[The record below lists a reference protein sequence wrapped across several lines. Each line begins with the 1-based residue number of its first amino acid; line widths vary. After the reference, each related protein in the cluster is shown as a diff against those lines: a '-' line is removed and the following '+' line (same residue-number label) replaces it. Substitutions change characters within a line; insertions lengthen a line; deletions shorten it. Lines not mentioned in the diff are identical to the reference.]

1 MVSPSWM
8 INNTKC
14 LIALVG
20 AAIGR
25 PNWDAAYRRWRAANG
40 RPYEKSWNWYHS

>member
-8 INNTKC
+8 INDAKC

-25 PNWDAAYRRWRAANG
+25 PNWDAACRR
-40 RPYEKSWNWYHS
+40 